1 MCSFYDIKFFDYLVT
16 NRNQDGLTI
25 QKGGGTVN
33 IEEAYE
39 QYFRTV
45 YGYLFTLTGGNADL
59 SEDLT
64 QETFYRATG
73 KISSFRGDCKMS
85 TWLCQIAKNVFY
97 QTLDKKR
104 RRNEVPLDDVAEPA
118 WDGDTGASAEQNE
131 AKLSIYRSIQGLP
144 VPMRDVMMLR
154 LTGELSFKEI
164 GDITGQSE
172 NWARVTFYRAKQ
184 ILGKELLDHE
194 K

>member
-1 MCSFYDIKFFDYLVT
+1 M
-16 NRNQDGLTI
+16 
-25 QKGGGTVN
+25 N

-45 YGYLFTLTGGNADL
+45 YGYLYTLTGGDADM
-59 SEDLT
+59 SEELT

-85 TWLCQIAKNVFY
+85 TWLCQIAKNIFY
-97 QTLDKKR
+97 QTLEKKR
-104 RRNEVPLDDVAEPA
+104 RRNEVPLDDTEEPV
-118 WDGDTGASAEQNE
+118 WEGDTGESVEQAE
-131 AKLSIYRSIQGLP
+131 AKLSIYRSIQKLP
-144 VPMRDVMMLR
+144 ESMRDVMMLR
-154 LTGELSFKEI
+154 LTGELNFKEI
-164 GDITGQSE
+164 GDIMGQSE

-184 ILGKELLDHE
+184 ILGKELLDNE